1 MRVSEVLLILL
12 SADKISKSYS
22 ERKLLESVSLFLNV
36 GDKVGVLGING
47 AGKSTL
53 LKLLAGVEPQDGGTI
68 TRSTGVRVGYLP
80 QRPDFGVG
88 RTVLEQVFEGVSP
101 DVRDLEEYEAK
112 AILTR
117 LGITDF
123 DVDVS
128 RMSGGEKK
136 RVAIASALVSPCD
149 VLILDEPT
157 NHLDIGMTVW
167 LEGYLKQYSGSLV
180 MVTHDRYFL
189 ERVTNRIVEIDR
201 GGLIS
206 YDCNYSKFLERKA
219 QREEMEQGS
228 ARKLQSQY
236 RRELLWMQQGPKAR
250 GTKSRERIERFEA
263 LEQKATAAVRTDRL
277 EISSVASR
285 LGKKTV
291 ELKAIV
297 KGFGD
302 RQLIRG
308 FNYTLLRDDRI
319 GIVGRNGCGKSTFL
333 KMIAGLESPD
343 SGEVV
348 RGDTVKIGYFSQ
360 ECEEM
365 DPNLRVIDY
374 IRSFAEQVAT
384 TEGTISAS
392 QMLERFLFPPDSQW
406 KPIGRI
412 SGGERRRLYLAR
424 VLMEAPNVL
433 LLDEPTNDLD
443 IETMAVLEEYLDS
456 FPGAVIVVSHD
467 RYFLDRVAE
476 KFFVFTGDG
485 AIQESLAGSV
495 DELYAAAGEASPAQ
509 LVELRKEAAQ
519 RRDPSGPPKKLK
531 FTYREQMEYD
541 AIDGVIGGLEQKLA
555 RLEQEIAAQASDYVK
570 LNVLLAD
577 KEQAERELGEKMDRW
592 VYLND
597 LAERIAN
604 QST

>member
-1 MRVSEVLLILL
+1 MRVSEVFLILL
-12 SADKISKSYS
+12 SAANVSKSYS
-22 ERKLLESVSLFLNV
+22 ERKLLESVSLFLNE

-53 LKLLAGVEPQDGGTI
+53 LKLLAGAEPPDGGTV
-68 TRSTGVRVGYLP
+68 TRSTSVRVAYLP
-80 QRPDFGVG
+80 QRPDFGAG

-112 AILTR
+112 SILTR

-123 DVDVS
+123 AADVS

-167 LEGYLKQYSGSLV
+167 LEGYLKQYNGSLV

-201 GGLIS
+201 GNLYS
-206 YDCNYSKFLERKA
+206 YDCNYSKFMELKA

-263 LEQKATAAVRTDRL
+263 LEQKATATERRDKL
-277 EISSVASR
+277 DISSVASR

-291 ELKAIV
+291 ELHTV
-297 KGFGD
+297 TKGFGG
-302 RQLIRG
+302 RQLILG
-308 FNYTLLRDDRI
+308 FDYTLLRDDRI

-333 KMIAGLESPD
+333 RMIAGLEQPD

-374 IRSFAEQVAT
+374 IRSFAEQIAT
-384 TEGTISAS
+384 AEGTISAS

-443 IETMAVLEEYLDS
+443 IETMAVLEEYVDS
-456 FPGAVIVVSHD
+456 FPGAVLVVSHD

-476 KFFVFTGDG
+476 TFFVFTGDG
-485 AIQESLAGSV
+485 VIQESLAGSV
-495 DELYAAAGEASPAQ
+495 DELYAATQDAGSAKQDEPRRESTH
-509 LVELRKEAAQ
+509 
-519 RRDPSGPPKKLK
+519 RRDPSAPPKKLK
-531 FTYREQMEYD
+531 FTYREQVEYD
-541 AIDGVIGGLEQKLA
+541 AIDGVIESLEQKLA
-555 RLEQEIAAQASDYVK
+555 GLDQEIAAQTSDYVK
-570 LNVLLAD
+570 LNGLLAE
-577 KEQAERELGEKMDRW
+577 KEQAERELAEKMDRW

-597 LAERIAN
+597 LAERIAK